1 MSTSQITHLSLLSRG
16 IGEVQKTTEHHQK
29 IEIKLEAEVSCVHAD
44 FDQQYITFYDS
55 EAVLWT
61 ILI

>member
-29 IEIKLEAEVSCVHAD
+29 IEIKLEAEVSCVHAAL
-44 FDQQYITFYDS
+44 DQQYNSDLALKY
-55 EAVLWT
+55 L
-61 ILI
+61 